1 MTAQLTAS
9 DLTKAYEGRLVL
21 DSVDCSVPVGE
32 RLGIVGENGSGKS
45 TLLRL
50 LAGVEGPD
58 RGEVV
63 LRAEGG
69 VGYLAQE
76 EVLPPHLTVQQVV
89 DRALAELRSLE
100 RLLRRLEARM
110 AGGDATAETLTAYA
124 DTLTAFELRGGY
136 EADARVERSLHG
148 LGLPGL
154 PRERTVGGLSGG
166 EVVRLRLAVLL
177 AAAPEVLLLD
187 EPTNHLD
194 GAALTWLE
202 DHLRARR
209 GITVA
214 VSHDRVFLERVATS
228 LLEVDGDLH
237 RTVRYGNGYAGY
249 LAERAAERRRRA
261 EAHTAWRAEAA
272 RLREAAAVTARR
284 VAPGRAMRDGNKMAY
299 DRAAGRVQQSLASRV
314 RNAEERLARL
324 LARPVPAP
332 ADPLRFTAVPRTATT
347 TATDTATATAAVTS
361 TSTSTATE
369 PGASAGPTRSGEAR
383 RVLLAAA
390 GVAVEGRLA
399 PVDVTVPAGGRLLVT
414 GPNGAGK
421 STLLDVLAG
430 ALAPDLGQV
439 VRDGRIG
446 LLAQHTVVG
455 GGHRTLLAA
464 YAEGRPGTLEE
475 HAERLLSLGLFAHE
489 RLSAPVASLSV
500 GQRQRLALARL
511 VTEPADVLLLDEPT
525 NHLSP
530 ALAEELE
537 EALARFAGAVVVVS
551 HDRRLCTRWPG
562 DRLALRAPA
571 PAAADAC
578 P

>member
-9 DLTKAYEGRLVL
+9 DLTKSYEGRLVL
-21 DSVDCSVPVGE
+21 DSVDCSVPTGE

-50 LAGVEGPD
+50 LAGAERPD

-63 LRAEGG
+63 LHAEGG
-69 VGYLAQE
+69 VGHLAQE
-76 EVLPPHLTVQQVV
+76 ESLPPHLTVQQVV
-89 DRALAELRSLE
+89 DRALAELRALE
-100 RLLRRLEARM
+100 QDLRRLEARM
-110 AGGDATAETLTAYA
+110 ADGDATAETLTAYA

-136 EADARVERSLHG
+136 DADARVERSLHG

-154 PRERTVGGLSGG
+154 PRERAVGGLSGG
-166 EVVRLRLAVLL
+166 EAVRLRLAVLL

-209 GITVA
+209 GITVV
-214 VSHDRVFLERVATS
+214 VSHDRAFLERVATS

-284 VAPGRAMRDGNKMAY
+284 VAPGRAMKDGNKMAY

-324 LARPVPAP
+324 LARPVHPPAE
-332 ADPLRFTAVPRTATT
+332 PLRFTAVPRTATT
-347 TATDTATATAAVTS
+347 A
-361 TSTSTATE
+361 
-369 PGASAGPTRSGEAR
+369 AGPGTPAGPAGSDDAR

-421 STLLDVLAG
+421 STLLHVLAG
-430 ALAPDLGQV
+430 ALDPDLGQV
-439 VRDGRIG
+439 VRHGQTG
-446 LLAQHTVVG
+446 LLAQHTDAG
-455 GGHRTLLAA
+455 TGRGTLLAA
-464 YAEGRPGTLEE
+464 YAEGRSGTPEE
-475 HAERLLSLGLFAHE
+475 HAERLLSLGLFARD
-489 RLSAPVASLSV
+489 RLSAPVGSLSV

-530 ALAEELE
+530 ALAEELQ
-537 EALARFAGAVVVVS
+537 EALDRFAGAVVVVS
-551 HDRRLCTRWPG
+551 HDRRLCARWPG
-562 DRLALRAPA
+562 DRLTLRAPA
-571 PAAADAC
+571 PAAAAAH

>member
-9 DLTKAYEGRLVL
+9 DLTKSFEGRLIL

-50 LAGVEGPD
+50 LAGAERPD

-69 VGYLAQE
+69 VGYLAQQE
-76 EVLPPHLTVQQVV
+76 DLAPHMTVQQVV
-89 DRALAELRSLE
+89 DRALAELRASE

-136 EADARVERSLHG
+136 DADARVERSLHG
-148 LGLPGL
+148 LGLLSL
-154 PRERTVGGLSGG
+154 PRESAVGDLSGG

-194 GAALTWLE
+194 GSALTWLE

-209 GITVA
+209 GITVV

-228 LLEVDGDLH
+228 LLEVDGDMH

-249 LAERAAERRRRA
+249 LAERTAERRRRA
-261 EAHTAWRAEAA
+261 EAHAAWRAEAA

-284 VAPGRAMRDGNKMAY
+284 VAPGRAMRDGNRMAY

-332 ADPLRFTAVPRTATT
+332 ADPLRFTAVPRTAT
-347 TATDTATATAAVTS
+347 AA
-361 TSTSTATE
+361 E
-369 PGASAGPTRSGEAR
+369 PGTPTGPARSGDAR

-399 PVDVTVPAGGRLLVT
+399 PVDLTVPAGGRLLVT

-421 STLLDVLAG
+421 STLLQVLAG
-430 ALAPDLGQV
+430 VLAPELGQV
-439 VRDGRIG
+439 VRRHGRVG
-446 LLAQHTVVG
+446 LLAQQADVG
-455 GGHRTLLAA
+455 AGRGTLLAA
-464 YAEGRPGTLEE
+464 YAEGRPGTPDE
-475 HAERLLSLGLFAHE
+475 HAERLLSLGLFTRD
-489 RLSAPVASLSV
+489 RLSAPVGSLSV

-530 ALAEELE
+530 ALADELE
-537 EALARFAGAVVVVS
+537 EALAQFAGAVVVVS
-551 HDRRLCTRWPG
+551 HDRRLCACWSG
-562 DRLALRAPA
+562 DRLALRAPV
-571 PAAADAC
+571 AAAAGIG